1 MQKHAAIINAA
12 VNEERRAATQIS
24 HICEKKK
31 KEKKTSL
38 RCVWPRNSTDP

>member
-31 KEKKTSL
+31 KKKGKSKV
-38 RCVWPRNSTDP
+38 CVA